1 MAKRMHDQGDPG
13 NGHQRLRNTGRGAPE
28 ARADT
33 RSENHGLGHGRHRG
47 ILIPR
52 HRRACCPECGAARH
66 VHVTFHSLAN
76 TSDPARGGT
85 APGIGAAFPHDRI
98 ERDTIEILKRLS
110 RRPVDPGPQSE
121 LLADLGF
128 DSLQVLELVGELE
141 DHFGIAIPLN
151 SLTHIRT
158 VAEIAGEVRR
168 LVAEPEA
175 RP

>member
-1 MAKRMHDQGDPG
+1 M
-13 NGHQRLRNTGRGAPE
+13 E
-28 ARADT
+28 
-33 RSENHGLGHGRHRG
+33 
-47 ILIPR
+47 
-52 HRRACCPECGAARH
+52 
-66 VHVTFHSLAN
+66 
-76 TSDPARGGT
+76 T
-85 APGIGAAFPHDRI
+85 AHPHDRF

-110 RRPVDPGPQSE
+110 RRPIDPGPQSA

-141 DHFGIAIPLN
+141 DHFSIAIPLN

-175 RP
+175 RS